1 MASKTKSLT
10 KAQRSINVEVPAG
23 TSYVDLAQCL
33 SIVNRKLFKQG
44 MCYGVESIEF
54 FLPATQTVDLVRL
67 TAATAGDTWVV
78 HNAHVKGHALWNE
91 MNQLVLEDNPSVRQT
106 WSDFKVFLDTAHRA
120 SYFGIGNLTPLD
132 GDQNPYAVGEWDISD
147 YVLPQHDVDP
157 VTGEPLAADQTQSHL
172 VGPDLGVPGAYLSV
186 GLVNAY
192 QESRTTVQ
200 PLNTPIAFQDSFFN
214 LLTDSGSQEP
224 ELANIIQDEGNL
236 PPYDLGNYPGGSFNA
251 PTVVM
256 QEFSAAT
263 IGSPI
268 GLLTS
273 FVAECGL
280 IRLQNAAQL
289 NGVTVDSV
297 PLVARINLMPG
308 TYKGV
313 AAIPMGQ

>member
-1 MASKTKSLT
+1 MARKTKSLT

-23 TSYVDLAQCL
+23 ESYIDLAQCL
-33 SIVNRKLFKQG
+33 SAVNRKLFKQG

-54 FLPATQTVDLVRL
+54 FLPPTTAVDLVRL
-67 TAATAGDTWVV
+67 TAATAGDTWSV

-91 MNQLVLEDNPSVRQT
+91 MNELVLEDNPSVQQT
-106 WSDFKVFLDTAHRA
+106 WADYKVFLDGPHRNA
-120 SYFGIGNLTPLD
+120 GGAANLTPLD
-132 GDQNPYAVGEWDISD
+132 GDQNPYFIGQWEYSD
-147 YVLPQHDVDP
+147 YVLPQHTVDP
-157 VTGEPLAADQTQSHL
+157 ATGLPLVADQTNCHL
-172 VGPDLGVPGAYLSV
+172 VGPDLGGPGTYASV
-186 GLVNAY
+186 GLVAAY
-192 QESRTTVQ
+192 QESRTTVR
-200 PLNTPIAFQDSFFN
+200 PLNTGAGFQDSFFN

-224 ELANIIQDEGNL
+224 ELAAVILAEGNNPPYNQDE
-236 PPYDLGNYPGGSFNA
+236 YPGGSLNA

-280 IRLQNAAQL
+280 IRVQNAAQL
-289 NGVTVDSV
+289 AGVTVDSV

-308 TYKGV
+308 NYKGV